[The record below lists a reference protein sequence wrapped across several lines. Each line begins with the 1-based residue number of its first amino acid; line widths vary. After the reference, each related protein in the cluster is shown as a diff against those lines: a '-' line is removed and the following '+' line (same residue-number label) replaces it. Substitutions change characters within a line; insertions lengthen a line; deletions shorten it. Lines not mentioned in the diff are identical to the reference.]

1 MTPSAVPG
9 SPLDRMHEQGASLAT
24 LEPPTGMTNPAFSCL
39 LLRIPIISSESPRA
53 QSGAGVMWSYG
64 WAAPPRSPVV
74 GAPMVPATTPTRL
87 PRLCCPPE
95 GRGQWTPS
103 SQLHLSQQ
111 YNGLHSAQAA
121 TWGPFLQ
128 QNHWPQVTALYDRG
142 HFFPL
147 TGTMRA
153 TGPSALLGTAASST
167 RTPAAVTGVCHLPLQ
182 LRPAFEWLH
191 LDCTC
196 RLKPGSPTGPLGPC
210 PSPVWSPGKCF
221 LSAMM
226 HPQQSTRGA
235 CVLEDRGSSRKASMA
250 SLVSA

>member
-1 MTPSAVPG
+1 MDGLPHPEVLLWGHLWSLPPPPPDCRGCAA
-9 SPLDRMHEQGASLAT
+9 LQRDAAS
-24 LEPPTGMTNPAFSCL
+24 G
-39 LLRIPIISSESPRA
+39 PRA
-53 QSGAGVMWSYG
+53 
-64 WAAPPRSPVV
+64 
-74 GAPMVPATTPTRL
+74 L
-87 PRLCCPPE
+87 
-95 GRGQWTPS
+95 S
-103 SQLHLSQQ
+103 SHLSQQ